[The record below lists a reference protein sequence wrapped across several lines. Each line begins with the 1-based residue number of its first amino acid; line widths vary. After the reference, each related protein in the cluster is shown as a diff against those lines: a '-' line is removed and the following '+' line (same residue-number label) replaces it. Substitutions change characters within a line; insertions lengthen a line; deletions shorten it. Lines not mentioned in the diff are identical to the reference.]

1 MLSYKVGDR
10 VEFEY
15 KGLIGDGIIRKIK
28 SSLFFQN
35 QYLISAYVSRI
46 DRLGYKTSREECF
59 WIKEE
64 SVLNKV

>member
-1 MLSYKVGDR
+1 MFVYKIGDR

-15 KGLIGDGIIRKIK
+15 KGLIGEGVIRKIK

-35 QYLISAYVSRI
+35 KYLISAYVNRR
-46 DRLGYKTSREECF
+46 DFLGYKTCQEECF

-64 SVLNKV
+64 SVLNKI